1 MNINLVRKIWVPV
14 TLCSL
19 SFSTMAGVE
28 RVSARGNLVS
38 VESTGIKEGVY
49 TPPSEEISCAEG
61 LSTAHST
68 ASNDEERSL
77 ITFQK
82 VKDSL

>member
-49 TPPSEEISCAEG
+49 TPPSEGNFLCRRTVNGA
-61 LSTAHST
+61 
-68 ASNDEERSL
+68 
-77 ITFQK
+77 FYC
-82 VKDSL
+82 